1 LSFIK
6 KVDVFLYDLKHLDPI
21 EHQRM
26 TGVSNEVI
34 LDNLEKLSLVGKDI
48 RIRIPVITKY
58 NDSYKH
64 IKNVAVF

>member
-1 LSFIK
+1 
-6 KVDVFLYDLKHLDPI
+6 
-21 EHQRM
+21 M

-64 IKNVAVF
+64 TKNVAVF